1 MRKRIVAAMSA
12 VVVVGGLAIASTTAE
27 AANSACTA
35 GGTSP
40 CDVSV
45 QAIVGPSGLTGTRTL
60 GAVAPIGL
68 VAGATTLSGVLAVPV
83 VETVATGDNAWSV
96 TAVSS
101 DLSNGS
107 GGTITA
113 SHLTVADSGLPTGV
127 GCILLTQCTVTG
139 GGGARALDTAKTLF
153 SVTGEN
159 TAAAYTGI
167 YSYSGTLSLSV
178 PNGTPLGTYNGSLT
192 LTLLQ

>member
-12 VVVVGGLAIASTTAE
+12 AVVVGGLAIAGTAAE
-27 AANSACTA
+27 ATSCTA

-68 VAGATTLSGVLAVPV
+68 VAGATTLSGALAVPV

-96 TAVSS
+96 TAVASN
-101 DLSNGS
+101 LTNGS

-113 SHLTVADSGLPTGV
+113 DHLTVADSGLPTGV

-139 GGGARALDTAKTLF
+139 GGGARALDAAKTLF

-159 TAAAYTGI
+159 TAAAYTGV
-167 YSYSGTLSLSV
+167 YAYTGTLSLSV